1 MEEKTSTFESLV
13 ASLSKEET
21 KRLLLNISNSMQR
34 VQPETQET
42 PLAPDEVAK
51 TEKVVIGLAKEP
63 FFLRIWLTIL
73 SLIKSIPVES
83 LYQKELV
90 NRVGRDLKDHNSK
103 YINIPKQLYTS
114 AFYNLLSNLRKTQVF
129 FSSMLDCYN
138 SEKNNFYM
146 LLSSFIA
153 PSLYE
158 ELLQISSSFD
168 VKAED
173 TSNARKNTI
182 LKEIEK
188 LTTELDTN
196 IKFEMYEVSRAI
208 EWMRTFCDFSLDKV
222 LLKFSIQ
229 PSETTCSIFAIQNE
243 IELLASVL
251 ASSKNIPIPM
261 LQTLFLLYKKDV
273 LPLGKETQ
281 KEQNDSLEQNAN
293 KFIDDALKALSY
305 IGEFKKNVPMRKIVK
320 YVKQD
325 ITWIPIEF
333 SAGEDWFL
341 YFKHAWKDLFLQEWG
356 TWVSNMQKA
365 TIKSRMLQIVEA
377 KTLWEI
383 KYKPWRKLLGDAPL
397 KNEIILEF
405 FNTFFQTIYP
415 SKFVSSL
422 KIILTEG
429 AFYRT
434 DNLSEYTSAF
444 NSLNQAAKEIAS
456 FENELSP
463 ESIIGT
469 SFASIIES
477 GVLTIKTKTQMETLI
492 RNIES
497 DIKRICTRILDSLKS
512 MNVILTGVVGGN
524 KTGIYATLTNWTSIQ
539 GNNNKKF
546 QDEVVKIKET
556 IMGIIDLIN
565 TMSTIE

>member
-1 MEEKTSTFESLV
+1 MQENKSTFESLV
-13 ASLSKEET
+13 ASLSEEET
-21 KRLLLNISNSMQR
+21 KKLLFNISNSMQNM
-34 VQPETQET
+34 QPELQEK
-42 PLAPDEVAK
+42 PKSPEESK
-51 TEKVVIGLAKEP
+51 TGKVVLNLANES
-63 FFLRIWLTIL
+63 FFLRIWLMLL
-73 SLIKSIPVES
+73 SLLKSIPVES

-90 NRVGRDLKDHNSK
+90 DRVGRDLKKHDSK
-103 YINIPKQLYTS
+103 YINIPKQIYTS
-114 AFYNLLSNLRKTQVF
+114 TFYALLSDLRKTQIF

-153 PSLYE
+153 PEVYSN
-158 ELLQISSSFD
+158 LLRISSSFD
-168 VKAED
+168 VEAGD

-188 LTTELDTN
+188 LTTEVDAE
-196 IKFEMYEVSRAI
+196 IKADMYKVSRAI

-222 LLKFSIQ
+222 LLKFSVQ
-229 PSETTCSIFAIQNE
+229 PSESTCSIFAIQNE
-243 IELLASVL
+243 IELLASIL
-251 ASSKNIPIPM
+251 ASAKNIPIPM

-273 LPLGKETQ
+273 LPLGNDVQ
-281 KEQNDSLEQNAN
+281 KLQGESLEQNTN

-305 IGEFKKNVPMRKIVK
+305 IEQFKKNVPIGKIVK

-325 ITWIPIEF
+325 ITWTPIEF

-356 TWVSNMQKA
+356 TWVSNIQKE
-365 TIKSRMLQIVEA
+365 TIKARMLQIVEA
-377 KTLWEI
+377 EKLQEI
-383 KYKPWRKLLGDAPL
+383 SYKPWRKLLGDAPL
-397 KNEIILEF
+397 KNETVLEF
-405 FNTFFQTIYP
+405 FKTFFQTVYP
-415 SKFVSSL
+415 NAFVSSL

-444 NSLNQAAKEIAS
+444 NSLNQIAREIAS

-463 ESIIGT
+463 ESVIGT

-477 GVLTIKTKTQMETLI
+477 GVLTIKTKTQMETLV

-497 DIKRICTRILDSLKS
+497 DIKRICTRILESLKS
-512 MNVILTGVVGGN
+512 MNVILTGIVGGT
-524 KTGIYATLTNWTSIQ
+524 KTGIYATLSNWSGIQ

-546 QDEVVKIKET
+546 QDEVIKIKET
-556 IMGIIDLIN
+556 IVSIIDLIN

>member
-13 ASLSKEET
+13 ASLSEEET
-21 KRLLLNISNSMQR
+21 KELLFSISNSMQN
-34 VQPETQET
+34 VQSEAQEKSQTPEET
-42 PLAPDEVAK
+42 PK
-51 TEKVVIGLAKEP
+51 TEKVAVSFSKEP
-63 FFLRIWLTIL
+63 FFLRIWLTVV

-90 NRVGRDLKDHNSK
+90 NRIGRDLKNHDSK
-103 YINIPKQLYTS
+103 YINISKQLYTS
-114 AFYNLLSNLRKTQVF
+114 TFYNLLSNLRKTQMF

-158 ELLQISSSFD
+158 ELLRISSSFD
-168 VKAED
+168 TKAED

-196 IKFEMYEVSRAI
+196 IKFDMYKVSQAI

-222 LLKFSIQ
+222 LLKFTVQ

-251 ASSKNIPIPM
+251 SSSKNIPIPM
-261 LQTLFLLYKKDV
+261 LQTLFLLYKRDV
-273 LPLGKETQ
+273 LPLGNKAQ
-281 KEQNDSLEQNAN
+281 KESEDTAGENAN

-305 IGEFKKNVPMRKIVK
+305 ISDFKENVPIKKIVK

-325 ITWIPIEF
+325 ITWVPISF
-333 SAGEDWFL
+333 TAGEDWFL

-356 TWVSNMQKA
+356 AWVSNMQKE
-365 TIKSRMLQIVEA
+365 TVKSRMLQIVEA
-377 KTLWEI
+377 EKLRSI
-383 KYKPWRKLLGDAPL
+383 SYKPWQKLLGDAPL

-405 FNTFFQTIYP
+405 FKTFFQTIYP
-415 SKFVSSL
+415 DKFMPSL

-434 DNLSEYTSAF
+434 DNLSEYTSSF
-444 NSLNQAAKEIAS
+444 NSLNQVSKEITS
-456 FENELSP
+456 FESELSP

-477 GVLTIKTKTQMETLI
+477 GVLTIKTKTQVETLI

-497 DIKRICTRILDSLKS
+497 DMKRICTRILDSLKS
-512 MNVILTGVVGGN
+512 MNVILTGIVGGS
-524 KTGIYATLTNWTSIQ
+524 KTGIYATLTNWSSIQ
-539 GNNNKKF
+539 GNSNKKF
-546 QDEVVKIKET
+546 QDEIIKIKEL
-556 IMGIIDLIN
+556 IVSIIDLIN
-565 TMSTIE
+565 TMATIE

>member
-539 GNNNKKF
+539 GNSNKKF

>member
-1 MEEKTSTFESLV
+1 MQENKSTFESLV
-13 ASLSKEET
+13 ASLSEEET
-21 KRLLLNISNSMQR
+21 KKLLFNISNSMQNM
-34 VQPETQET
+34 QPELQEK
-42 PLAPDEVAK
+42 PKSPEESKVG
-51 TEKVVIGLAKEP
+51 KVVVNLANEP
-63 FFLRIWLTIL
+63 FFLRIWLMFL
-73 SLIKSIPVES
+73 SLIKSIPVDS

-90 NRVGRDLKDHNSK
+90 DRVGRDLKKHDSK
-103 YINIPKQLYTS
+103 YINIPKQIYTS
-114 AFYNLLSNLRKTQVF
+114 TFYALLSDLRKTQIF

-153 PSLYE
+153 PEVYSN
-158 ELLQISSSFD
+158 LLRISSSFD
-168 VKAED
+168 VEAGD

-188 LTTELDTN
+188 LTTEVDAE
-196 IKFEMYEVSRAI
+196 IKADMYKVSRAI

-222 LLKFSIQ
+222 LLKFSVQ
-229 PSETTCSIFAIQNE
+229 PSESTCSIFAIQNE
-243 IELLASVL
+243 IELLASIL
-251 ASSKNIPIPM
+251 ASAKNIPIPM

-273 LPLGKETQ
+273 LPLGNDVQ
-281 KEQNDSLEQNAN
+281 KLQGESLEQNTN

-305 IGEFKKNVPMRKIVK
+305 IEQFKKNVPIGKIVK

-325 ITWIPIEF
+325 ITWTPIEF

-356 TWVSNMQKA
+356 AWVSNIQKE
-365 TIKSRMLQIVEA
+365 TIKARMLQIVEA
-377 KTLWEI
+377 EKLQEI
-383 KYKPWRKLLGDAPL
+383 SYKPWRKLLGDAPL
-397 KNEIILEF
+397 KNETVLEF
-405 FNTFFQTIYP
+405 FKTFFQTVYP
-415 SKFVSSL
+415 NAFVSSL

-429 AFYRT
+429 TFYRT

-444 NSLNQAAKEIAS
+444 NSLNQIAREIAS

-463 ESIIGT
+463 ESVIGT

-477 GVLTIKTKTQMETLI
+477 GVLTIKTKTQMETLV

-497 DIKRICTRILDSLKS
+497 DIKRICTRILESLKS
-512 MNVILTGVVGGN
+512 MNVILTGIVGGT
-524 KTGIYATLTNWTSIQ
+524 KTGIYATLSNWSGIQ

-546 QDEVVKIKET
+546 QDEVIKIKET
-556 IMGIIDLIN
+556 IVSIIDLIN
-565 TMSTIE
+565 TMSTID

>member
-1 MEEKTSTFESLV
+1 MEEKTSTFENLV

-21 KRLLLNISNSMQR
+21 KKLLFDINNSMKNL
-34 VQPETQET
+34 QPTPQEKTQDSE
-42 PLAPDEVAK
+42 PRKEKAIVSLANES
-51 TEKVVIGLAKEP
+51 
-63 FFLRIWLTIL
+63 FFLRMWLMII
-73 SLIKSIPVES
+73 SLIKSIPIES

-90 NRVGRDLKDHNSK
+90 NRIGRELKNHDSK
-103 YINIPKQLYTS
+103 YINVSKQLYTS

-158 ELLQISSSFD
+158 DLLKISSMFD
-168 VKAED
+168 IEAED
-173 TSNARKNTI
+173 TSNSRKNTI

-188 LTTELDTN
+188 LTTELDTS
-196 IKFEMYEVSRAI
+196 IKSDMYQVSRAI

-222 LLKFSIQ
+222 LLKFNVQ

-273 LPLGKETQ
+273 LPLGKEVA
-281 KEQNDSLEQNAN
+281 KEQKDSLEQDVT
-293 KFIDDALKALSY
+293 KFIDDAHKALSY
-305 IGEFKKNVPMRKIVK
+305 IDEFKKDIPIKKIIK

-325 ITWIPIEF
+325 ITWAPIEF

-341 YFKHAWKDLFLQEWG
+341 YFKHAWKDLFLQEWSA
-356 TWVSNMQKA
+356 WVSDIQKA
-365 TIKSRMLQIVEA
+365 TIKSRMLQIVKAEN
-377 KTLWEI
+377 LQEI
-383 KYKPWRKLLGDAPL
+383 NYKPWRKLLGDTPL
-397 KNEIILEF
+397 KNETIFEF
-405 FNTFFQTIYP
+405 FKTFFQTVYP
-415 SKFVSSL
+415 AKIVQIL
-422 KIILTEG
+422 KIILNEG

-434 DNLSEYTSAF
+434 DNLSEYTSAL
-444 NSLNQAAKEIAS
+444 NSLNQTDKEIAS

-477 GVLTIKTKTQMETLI
+477 GVLTIKTKTQMETII

-497 DIKRICTRILDSLKS
+497 DIKRICTRILESLKS
-512 MNVILTGVVGGN
+512 MNVILTGIVGGS
-524 KTGIYATLTNWTSIQ
+524 KTGIYATLTNWSSIQ

-546 QDEVVKIKET
+546 QDEVINIKE
-556 IMGIIDLIN
+556 IIVNVIDLIN

>member
-21 KRLLLNISNSMQR
+21 KRLLLDIGNSMQR

-42 PLAPDEVAK
+42 PLAPDEAAK

-305 IGEFKKNVPMRKIVK
+305 IGEFKKNIPMRKIVK

-341 YFKHAWKDLFLQEWG
+341 YFKHAWKDLF
-356 TWVSNMQKA
+356 
-365 TIKSRMLQIVEA
+365 
-377 KTLWEI
+377 
-383 KYKPWRKLLGDAPL
+383 P
-397 KNEIILEF
+397 
-405 FNTFFQTIYP
+405 
-415 SKFVSSL
+415 
-422 KIILTEG
+422 
-429 AFYRT
+429 
-434 DNLSEYTSAF
+434 
-444 NSLNQAAKEIAS
+444 
-456 FENELSP
+456 
-463 ESIIGT
+463 
-469 SFASIIES
+469 
-477 GVLTIKTKTQMETLI
+477 
-492 RNIES
+492 
-497 DIKRICTRILDSLKS
+497 
-512 MNVILTGVVGGN
+512 
-524 KTGIYATLTNWTSIQ
+524 
-539 GNNNKKF
+539 
-546 QDEVVKIKET
+546 
-556 IMGIIDLIN
+556 
-565 TMSTIE
+565 

>member
-1 MEEKTSTFESLV
+1 MEEKKSTFESLV
-13 ASLSKEET
+13 ASLSEEET
-21 KRLLLNISNSMQR
+21 KKLLFNISNSMQN
-34 VQPETQET
+34 VQTELQET
-42 PLAPDEVAK
+42 PQIADDVPKA
-51 TEKVVIGLAKEP
+51 EKATVNLTKEP

-90 NRVGRDLKDHNSK
+90 NRIGRDLKDHDSK
-103 YINIPKQLYTS
+103 YINISKQLYTS
-114 AFYNLLSNLRKTQVF
+114 EFYKLLSNLRKTQVF

-138 SEKNNFYM
+138 SDKNNFYM
-146 LLSSFIA
+146 LLSSFVA
-153 PSLYE
+153 PYLYDSLIK
-158 ELLQISSSFD
+158 ISSSFD
-168 VKAED
+168 VVALD

-188 LTTELDTN
+188 LTTELDTD
-196 IKFEMYEVSRAI
+196 IKAEMYKVSRAI

-222 LLKFSIQ
+222 LLKFSVQ
-229 PSETTCSIFAIQNE
+229 PSESTCSIFAIQNE

-251 ASSKNIPIPM
+251 ASSKNIPIAM
-261 LQTLFLLYKKDV
+261 LQTLFLLCKKDV
-273 LPLGKETQ
+273 LPLGKDITMEQ
-281 KEQNDSLEQNAN
+281 KEVAEQNAN

-305 IGEFKKNVPMRKIVK
+305 IDEFKKNIPMKKIVK

-325 ITWIPIEF
+325 ITWVPIAF

-341 YFKHAWKDLFLQEWG
+341 YFKHAWKDLFLQEWNL
-356 TWVSNMQKA
+356 WVSNIQKEA
-365 TIKSRMLQIVEA
+365 IKSRMLQIVEA
-377 KTLWEI
+377 KALQEI
-383 KYKPWRKLLGDAPL
+383 NYKPWRKLLEEAPL
-397 KNEIILEF
+397 KNETILEF
-405 FNTFFQTIYP
+405 FKTFFQTIYP
-415 SKFVSSL
+415 NKFMPTL
-422 KIILTEG
+422 KIIISEG

-444 NSLNQAAKEIAS
+444 NSLNQTIKEITS

-497 DIKRICTRILDSLKS
+497 DIKRICTRILDVLKS
-512 MNVILTGVVGGN
+512 MNVILTGVVGGS
-524 KTGIYATLTNWTSIQ
+524 KTGIYATLTNWSSIQ

-546 QDEVVKIKET
+546 QDDIIKIKET
-556 IMGIIDLIN
+556 IVSIIDLIN
-565 TMSTIE
+565 TMSSIE

>member
-42 PLAPDEVAK
+42 PLAPDEAAK

-305 IGEFKKNVPMRKIVK
+305 IGEFKKNIPMRKIVK

>member
-1 MEEKTSTFESLV
+1 MEEKTSTFENLV
-13 ASLSKEET
+13 ASLSEEET
-21 KRLLLNISNSMQR
+21 KRLLHNISNSMQN
-34 VQPETQET
+34 VQPESQEKPIT
-42 PLAPDEVAK
+42 PDEAPK
-51 TEKVVIGLAKEP
+51 AEKVVVSLSKEP

-90 NRVGRDLKDHNSK
+90 NRIGRDLKSHDGK
-103 YINIPKQLYTS
+103 YINVSKQLYTS
-114 AFYNLLSNLRKTQVF
+114 VFYNLLSNLRKTQIF

-138 SEKNNFYM
+138 TEKNNFYM

-153 PSLYE
+153 PVLYE

-168 VKAED
+168 TKAKD

-188 LTTELDTN
+188 LTTELDTD
-196 IKFEMYEVSRAI
+196 IKFDMYKVSQAI

-222 LLKFSIQ
+222 LLKFNIQ

-243 IELLASVL
+243 IELLASIL

-261 LQTLFLLYKKDV
+261 LQTLFLLYKKDA
-273 LPLGKETQ
+273 LPLGKE
-281 KEQNDSLEQNAN
+281 EQNTTAEQNAN
-293 KFIDDALKALSY
+293 KFIDDAHKALSY
-305 IGEFKKNVPMRKIVK
+305 IGEFKKNVPIKKIVK

-356 TWVSNMQKA
+356 TWVSNIQKE
-365 TIKSRMLQIVEA
+365 TVKSRMLEIVEA
-377 KTLWEI
+377 EKLQEI
-383 KYKPWRKLLGDAPL
+383 DYKPWRRLLGNAPL
-397 KNEIILEF
+397 KNETTLEF
-405 FNTFFQTIYP
+405 FKTFFQTIYP
-415 SKFVSSL
+415 NKFMPLL
-422 KIILTEG
+422 KIILAEG

-444 NSLNQAAKEIAS
+444 NSLNQVAKEITS

-463 ESIIGT
+463 ESIIGA
-469 SFASIIES
+469 SFASIIET

-512 MNVILTGVVGGN
+512 MNVILTGIVSGN
-524 KTGIYATLTNWTSIQ
+524 KTGIYATLTNWSSIQ
-539 GNNNKKF
+539 GNSNKKF
-546 QDEVVKIKET
+546 QDEIAKIKET
-556 IMGIIDLIN
+556 IVSIIDLIN
-565 TMSTIE
+565 TLANIE

>member
-1 MEEKTSTFESLV
+1 MKENKSTFESLV
-13 ASLSKEET
+13 ASLSEEET
-21 KRLLLNISNSMQR
+21 KRLLFNIGNSMQNM
-34 VQPETQET
+34 QPELQEKT
-42 PLAPDEVAK
+42 PPPEETK
-51 TEKVVIGLAKEP
+51 TGKVVINLANES
-63 FFLRIWLTIL
+63 FFLRIWLVLL

-90 NRVGRDLKDHNSK
+90 DRVGRDLKKHDGK
-103 YINIPKQLYTS
+103 YINVSKQLYTS
-114 AFYNLLSNLRKTQVF
+114 AFYGLLSDLRKTQIF

-153 PSLYE
+153 PEVYSN
-158 ELLQISSSFD
+158 LLRISSSFD
-168 VKAED
+168 VEAGD

-188 LTTELDTN
+188 LTTEVDADV
-196 IKFEMYEVSRAI
+196 KADMYKVSRAI

-222 LLKFSIQ
+222 LLKFSVQ
-229 PSETTCSIFAIQNE
+229 PSETSCSIFAIQNE
-243 IELLASVL
+243 IELLASIL
-251 ASSKNIPIPM
+251 ASAKDIPIPM

-273 LPLGKETQ
+273 LPLGNDVQ
-281 KEQNDSLEQNAN
+281 KIQSNSLEQNAN
-293 KFIDDALKALSY
+293 KFIEDALKALSY
-305 IGEFKKNVPMRKIVK
+305 IDEFKKNVPIKKIVK

-341 YFKHAWKDLFLQEWG
+341 YFKHAWKDLFLQEWSA
-356 TWVSNMQKA
+356 WVSDIQKA
-365 TIKSRMLQIVEA
+365 TIKSRMLQIVKAEN
-377 KTLWEI
+377 LQEI
-383 KYKPWRKLLGDAPL
+383 SYKPWRKLLGDTPL
-397 KNEIILEF
+397 RNETIFEF
-405 FNTFFQTIYP
+405 FKTFFQTVYP
-415 SKFVSSL
+415 AKIVQIL
-422 KIILTEG
+422 KIILNEG

-434 DNLSEYTSAF
+434 DNLSEYTSAL
-444 NSLNQAAKEIAS
+444 NSLNQTDKEIAS

-477 GVLTIKTKTQMETLI
+477 GVLTIKTKTQMETII

-497 DIKRICTRILDSLKS
+497 DIKRICTRILESLKS
-512 MNVILTGVVGGN
+512 MNVILTGIVGGS
-524 KTGIYATLTNWTSIQ
+524 KTGIYATLTNWSSIQ

-546 QDEVVKIKET
+546 QDEVINIKE
-556 IMGIIDLIN
+556 IIVNVIDLIN

>member
-1 MEEKTSTFESLV
+1 MEEKTSTFENLV
-13 ASLSKEET
+13 ASLSEEET
-21 KRLLLNISNSMQR
+21 KRLLHNISNSMQN
-34 VQPETQET
+34 VQPESQEKPIT
-42 PLAPDEVAK
+42 PDEAPK
-51 TEKVVIGLAKEP
+51 AEKVVVSLSKEP

-73 SLIKSIPVES
+73 SLIKSIPIES

-90 NRVGRDLKDHNSK
+90 NRIGRDLKSHDGK
-103 YINIPKQLYTS
+103 YINVSKQLYTS
-114 AFYNLLSNLRKTQVF
+114 VFYNLLSNLRKTQIF

-138 SEKNNFYM
+138 TEKNNFYM

-153 PSLYE
+153 PVLYE

-168 VKAED
+168 TKAKD

-188 LTTELDTN
+188 LTTELDTD
-196 IKFEMYEVSRAI
+196 IKFDMYKVSQAI

-222 LLKFSIQ
+222 LLKFNIQ

-243 IELLASVL
+243 IELLASIL

-261 LQTLFLLYKKDV
+261 LQTLFLLYKKDA
-273 LPLGKETQ
+273 LPLGKE
-281 KEQNDSLEQNAN
+281 EQNTTAEQNAN
-293 KFIDDALKALSY
+293 KFIDDAHKALSY
-305 IGEFKKNVPMRKIVK
+305 IGEFKKNVPIKKIVK

-356 TWVSNMQKA
+356 TWVSNIQKE
-365 TIKSRMLQIVEA
+365 TVKSRMLEIVEA
-377 KTLWEI
+377 EKLQEI
-383 KYKPWRKLLGDAPL
+383 DYKPWRRLLGNAPL
-397 KNEIILEF
+397 KNETTLEF
-405 FNTFFQTIYP
+405 FKTFFQTIYP
-415 SKFVSSL
+415 NKFMPLL
-422 KIILTEG
+422 KIILAEG

-444 NSLNQAAKEIAS
+444 NSLNQVAKEITS

-463 ESIIGT
+463 ESIIGA
-469 SFASIIES
+469 SFASIIET

-512 MNVILTGVVGGN
+512 MNVILTGIVSGN
-524 KTGIYATLTNWTSIQ
+524 KTGIYATLTNWSSIQ
-539 GNNNKKF
+539 GNSNKKF
-546 QDEVVKIKET
+546 QDEIAKIKET
-556 IMGIIDLIN
+556 IVSIIDLIN
-565 TMSTIE
+565 TLANIE

>member
-1 MEEKTSTFESLV
+1 MQENKSTFESLV
-13 ASLSKEET
+13 ASLSEEET
-21 KRLLLNISNSMQR
+21 KKLLFNISNSMQNM
-34 VQPETQET
+34 QPELQEK
-42 PLAPDEVAK
+42 PKSLEESKVG
-51 TEKVVIGLAKEP
+51 KVVVNLANEP
-63 FFLRIWLTIL
+63 FFLRIWLMLL

-90 NRVGRDLKDHNSK
+90 DRVGRDLKKHDSK
-103 YINIPKQLYTS
+103 YINIPKQIYTS
-114 AFYNLLSNLRKTQVF
+114 TFYALLSDLRKTQIF

-153 PSLYE
+153 PEVYSN
-158 ELLQISSSFD
+158 LLRISSSFD
-168 VKAED
+168 VEAGD

-188 LTTELDTN
+188 LTTEVDAE
-196 IKFEMYEVSRAI
+196 IKADMYKVSRAI

-222 LLKFSIQ
+222 LLKFSVQ
-229 PSETTCSIFAIQNE
+229 PSESTCSIFAIQNE
-243 IELLASVL
+243 IELLASIL
-251 ASSKNIPIPM
+251 ASAKNIPIPM

-273 LPLGKETQ
+273 LPLGNDVQ
-281 KEQNDSLEQNAN
+281 KLQGESLEQNTN

-305 IGEFKKNVPMRKIVK
+305 IEQFKKNVPIGKIVK

-325 ITWIPIEF
+325 ITWTPIEF

-356 TWVSNMQKA
+356 TWVSNIQKE
-365 TIKSRMLQIVEA
+365 TIKARMLQIVEA
-377 KTLWEI
+377 EKLQEI
-383 KYKPWRKLLGDAPL
+383 SYKPWRKLLGDAPL
-397 KNEIILEF
+397 KNETVLEF
-405 FNTFFQTIYP
+405 FKTFFQTVYP
-415 SKFVSSL
+415 NAFVSSL

-444 NSLNQAAKEIAS
+444 NSLNQIAREIAS

-463 ESIIGT
+463 ESVIGT

-477 GVLTIKTKTQMETLI
+477 GVLTIKTKTQMETLV

-497 DIKRICTRILDSLKS
+497 DIKRICTRILESLKS
-512 MNVILTGVVGGN
+512 MNVILTGIVGGT
-524 KTGIYATLTNWTSIQ
+524 KTGIYATLSNWSSIQ

-546 QDEVVKIKET
+546 QDEVIKIKET
-556 IMGIIDLIN
+556 IVSIIDLIN
-565 TMSTIE
+565 TMSTID

>member
-1 MEEKTSTFESLV
+1 MEENKSTFESLV

-21 KRLLLNISNSMQR
+21 KKLLFNISNSMKD
-34 VQPETQET
+34 VQPELQEKTQATDET
-42 PLAPDEVAK
+42 K
-51 TEKVVIGLAKEP
+51 TVKVVVSLAKEP

-90 NRVGRDLKDHNSK
+90 DRVGRDLKKHDSK
-103 YINIPKQLYTS
+103 YINVSKQLYTS
-114 AFYNLLSNLRKTQVF
+114 TFYNLLSDLRKTQVF

-153 PSLYE
+153 PETYDN
-158 ELLQISSSFD
+158 LLKISSSFD
-168 VKAED
+168 IEAGD

-196 IKFEMYEVSRAI
+196 IKADMYKVSRAI

-222 LLKFSIQ
+222 LLKFSVQ

-243 IELLASVL
+243 IELLASIL

-273 LPLGKETQ
+273 LPLGKEAQ
-281 KEQNDSLEQNAN
+281 KEQANLLEQNAN

-305 IGEFKKNVPMRKIVK
+305 IEEFKKNVPIRKIIK

-325 ITWIPIEF
+325 ITWVPIEF

-356 TWVSNMQKA
+356 AWVSNIQKE
-365 TIKSRMLQIVEA
+365 TIKSRMLQIVETG
-377 KTLWEI
+377 KLQEI
-383 KYKPWRKLLGDAPL
+383 KYKPWRKLLGDTPL
-397 KNEIILEF
+397 KNETMLEF
-405 FNTFFQTIYP
+405 FKTFFQAMYP
-415 SKFVSSL
+415 DRFAPVL

-444 NSLNQAAKEIAS
+444 NSLNQISKEISS

-463 ESIIGT
+463 ESVIGS
-469 SFASIIES
+469 SFASIIEG
-477 GVLTIKTKTQMETLI
+477 GVLTIKTKTQVETLI

-497 DIKRICTRILDSLKS
+497 DTKRICTRILESLKS
-512 MNVILTGVVGGN
+512 MNVILTGIVGGS
-524 KTGIYATLTNWTSIQ
+524 KTGIYATLTNWSSIQ

-546 QDEVVKIKET
+546 QDEIVKVKET
-556 IMGIIDLIN
+556 IVGIIELIN
-565 TMSTIE
+565 AMSTIE

>member
-42 PLAPDEVAK
+42 PLAPDEAAK

>member
-1 MEEKTSTFESLV
+1 MQENKSTFESLV
-13 ASLSKEET
+13 ASLSEEET
-21 KRLLLNISNSMQR
+21 KKLLFNISNSMQNM
-34 VQPETQET
+34 QPELQEK
-42 PLAPDEVAK
+42 PKSLEESK
-51 TEKVVIGLAKEP
+51 TGKVVVNLANEP
-63 FFLRIWLTIL
+63 FFLRIWLMLL

-90 NRVGRDLKDHNSK
+90 DRVGRDLKKHDSK

-114 AFYNLLSNLRKTQVF
+114 TFYALLSDLRKTQIF

-153 PSLYE
+153 PEVYSN
-158 ELLQISSSFD
+158 LLRISSSFD
-168 VKAED
+168 VEAGD

-188 LTTELDTN
+188 LTTEVDAE
-196 IKFEMYEVSRAI
+196 IKADMYKVSRAI

-222 LLKFSIQ
+222 LLKFSVQ
-229 PSETTCSIFAIQNE
+229 PSESTCSIFAIQNE
-243 IELLASVL
+243 IELLASIL
-251 ASSKNIPIPM
+251 ASAKNIPIPM

-273 LPLGKETQ
+273 LPLGSDVQ
-281 KEQNDSLEQNAN
+281 KLQGESLEQNAN

-305 IGEFKKNVPMRKIVK
+305 IEQFKKNVPIGKIVK

-325 ITWIPIEF
+325 ITWTPIEF

-356 TWVSNMQKA
+356 AWVSNIQKE
-365 TIKSRMLQIVEA
+365 TIKARMLQIVEA
-377 KTLWEI
+377 EKLQEI
-383 KYKPWRKLLGDAPL
+383 SYKPWRKLLGDAPL
-397 KNEIILEF
+397 KNETILEF
-405 FNTFFQTIYP
+405 FKTFFQTVYP
-415 SKFVSSL
+415 NAFVSSL

-444 NSLNQAAKEIAS
+444 NSLNQIAREIAS

-463 ESIIGT
+463 ESVIGT

-477 GVLTIKTKTQMETLI
+477 GVLTIKTKTQMETLV

-497 DIKRICTRILDSLKS
+497 DIKRICTRILESLKS
-512 MNVILTGVVGGN
+512 MNVILTGIVGGT
-524 KTGIYATLTNWTSIQ
+524 KTGIYATLSNWSGIQ

-546 QDEVVKIKET
+546 QDEVIKIKET
-556 IMGIIDLIN
+556 IVSIIDLIN

>member
-1 MEEKTSTFESLV
+1 MQENKSTFESLV
-13 ASLSKEET
+13 ASLSEEET
-21 KRLLLNISNSMQR
+21 KKLLFNISNSMQNM
-34 VQPETQET
+34 QPELQEK
-42 PLAPDEVAK
+42 PKSLEESK
-51 TEKVVIGLAKEP
+51 TGKVVVNLANEP
-63 FFLRIWLTIL
+63 FFLRIWLMLL

-90 NRVGRDLKDHNSK
+90 DRVGRDLKKHDSK
-103 YINIPKQLYTS
+103 YINIPKQIYTS
-114 AFYNLLSNLRKTQVF
+114 TFYALLSDLRKTQIF

-153 PSLYE
+153 PEVYSN
-158 ELLQISSSFD
+158 LLRISSSFD
-168 VKAED
+168 VEAGD

-188 LTTELDTN
+188 LTTEVDAE
-196 IKFEMYEVSRAI
+196 IKADMYKVSRAI

-222 LLKFSIQ
+222 LLKFSVQ
-229 PSETTCSIFAIQNE
+229 PSESTCSIFAIQNE
-243 IELLASVL
+243 IELLASIL
-251 ASSKNIPIPM
+251 ASAKNIPIPM

-273 LPLGKETQ
+273 LPLGNDVQ
-281 KEQNDSLEQNAN
+281 KLQGESLEQNTN

-305 IGEFKKNVPMRKIVK
+305 IEQFKKNVPIGKIVK

-325 ITWIPIEF
+325 ITWTPIEF

-356 TWVSNMQKA
+356 TWVSNIQKE
-365 TIKSRMLQIVEA
+365 TIKARMLQIVEA
-377 KTLWEI
+377 EKLQEI
-383 KYKPWRKLLGDAPL
+383 SYKPWRKLLGDAPL
-397 KNEIILEF
+397 KNETVLEF
-405 FNTFFQTIYP
+405 FKTFFQTVYP
-415 SKFVSSL
+415 NAFVSSL

-444 NSLNQAAKEIAS
+444 NSLNQIAREIAS

-463 ESIIGT
+463 ESVIGT

-477 GVLTIKTKTQMETLI
+477 GVLTIKTKTQMETLV

-497 DIKRICTRILDSLKS
+497 DIKRICTRILESLKS
-512 MNVILTGVVGGN
+512 MNVILTGIVGGT
-524 KTGIYATLTNWTSIQ
+524 KTGIYATLSNWSGIQ

-546 QDEVVKIKET
+546 QDEVIKIKET
-556 IMGIIDLIN
+556 IVSIIDLIN

>member
-1 MEEKTSTFESLV
+1 MQENKSTFESLV
-13 ASLSKEET
+13 ASLSEEET
-21 KRLLLNISNSMQR
+21 KKLLFNISNSMQNM
-34 VQPETQET
+34 QPELQEK
-42 PLAPDEVAK
+42 PKSPEESK
-51 TEKVVIGLAKEP
+51 TGKVVLNLANES
-63 FFLRIWLTIL
+63 FFLRIWLMLL
-73 SLIKSIPVES
+73 SLLKSIPVES

-90 NRVGRDLKDHNSK
+90 DRVGRDLKKHDSK
-103 YINIPKQLYTS
+103 YINIPKQIYTS
-114 AFYNLLSNLRKTQVF
+114 TFYALLSDLRKTQIF

-153 PSLYE
+153 PEVYSN
-158 ELLQISSSFD
+158 LLRISSSFD
-168 VKAED
+168 VEAGD

-188 LTTELDTN
+188 LTTEVDAE
-196 IKFEMYEVSRAI
+196 IKADMYKVSRAI

-222 LLKFSIQ
+222 LLKFSVQ
-229 PSETTCSIFAIQNE
+229 PSESTCSIFAIQNE
-243 IELLASVL
+243 IELLASIL
-251 ASSKNIPIPM
+251 ASAKNIPIPM

-273 LPLGKETQ
+273 LPLGNDVQ
-281 KEQNDSLEQNAN
+281 KLQGESLEQNTN

-305 IGEFKKNVPMRKIVK
+305 IEQFKKNVPIGKIVK

-325 ITWIPIEF
+325 ITWTPIEF

-356 TWVSNMQKA
+356 TWVSNIQKE
-365 TIKSRMLQIVEA
+365 TIKARMLQIVEA
-377 KTLWEI
+377 EKLQEI
-383 KYKPWRKLLGDAPL
+383 SYKPWRKLLGDAPL
-397 KNEIILEF
+397 KNETVLEF
-405 FNTFFQTIYP
+405 FKTFFQTVYP
-415 SKFVSSL
+415 NAFVSSL

-444 NSLNQAAKEIAS
+444 NSLNQIAREIAS

-463 ESIIGT
+463 ESVIGT

-477 GVLTIKTKTQMETLI
+477 GVLTIKTKTQMETLV

-497 DIKRICTRILDSLKS
+497 DIKRICTRILESLKS
-512 MNVILTGVVGGN
+512 MNVILTGIVGGT
-524 KTGIYATLTNWTSIQ
+524 KTGIYATLSNWSGIQ

-546 QDEVVKIKET
+546 QDEVIKIKET
-556 IMGIIDLIN
+556 IASIIDLIN

>member
-13 ASLSKEET
+13 ASLSEEET
-21 KRLLLNISNSMQR
+21 KRLLHNISNSMQN
-34 VQPETQET
+34 VQPESQEKT
-42 PLAPDEVAK
+42 LAPDEAPK
-51 TEKVVIGLAKEP
+51 TEKAVVSLSKEP

-90 NRVGRDLKDHNSK
+90 NRIGRDLKSHDGK
-103 YINIPKQLYTS
+103 YINVSKQLYTS
-114 AFYNLLSNLRKTQVF
+114 VFYNLLSNLRKTQIF

-138 SEKNNFYM
+138 TEKNNFYM

-153 PSLYE
+153 PVLYE

-168 VKAED
+168 TKAKD

-188 LTTELDTN
+188 LTTELDTD
-196 IKFEMYEVSRAI
+196 IKFDMYKVSQAI

-222 LLKFSIQ
+222 LLKFNIQ

-243 IELLASVL
+243 IELLASIL

-261 LQTLFLLYKKDV
+261 LQTLFLLYKKDA
-273 LPLGKETQ
+273 LPLGKE
-281 KEQNDSLEQNAN
+281 EQNTTAEQNAN
-293 KFIDDALKALSY
+293 KFIDDAHKALSY
-305 IGEFKKNVPMRKIVK
+305 IGEFKKNVPIKKIVK

-356 TWVSNMQKA
+356 TWVSNIQKE
-365 TIKSRMLQIVEA
+365 TVKSRMLEIVEA
-377 KTLWEI
+377 EKLQEI
-383 KYKPWRKLLGDAPL
+383 DYKPWRRLLGNAPL
-397 KNEIILEF
+397 KNETTLEF
-405 FNTFFQTIYP
+405 FKTFFQTIYP
-415 SKFVSSL
+415 NKFMPLL
-422 KIILTEG
+422 KIILAEG

-444 NSLNQAAKEIAS
+444 NSLNQVAKEITS

-463 ESIIGT
+463 ESIIGA
-469 SFASIIES
+469 SFASIIET

-512 MNVILTGVVGGN
+512 MNVILTGIVSGN
-524 KTGIYATLTNWTSIQ
+524 KTGIYATLTNWSSIQ
-539 GNNNKKF
+539 GNSNKKF
-546 QDEVVKIKET
+546 QDEIAKIKET
-556 IMGIIDLIN
+556 IVSIIDLIN
-565 TMSTIE
+565 TLANIE

>member
-1 MEEKTSTFESLV
+1 MEENKSTFESLV

-21 KRLLLNISNSMQR
+21 KKLLFNISNSMKD
-34 VQPETQET
+34 VQPELQEKTQATDET
-42 PLAPDEVAK
+42 K
-51 TEKVVIGLAKEP
+51 TVKVVVSLAKEP

-90 NRVGRDLKDHNSK
+90 DRVGRDLKKHDSK
-103 YINIPKQLYTS
+103 YINVSKQLYTS
-114 AFYNLLSNLRKTQVF
+114 TFYNLLSDLRKTQVF

-138 SEKNNFYM
+138 AEKNNFYM

-153 PSLYE
+153 PETYDN
-158 ELLQISSSFD
+158 LLKISSSFD
-168 VKAED
+168 IEAGD

-196 IKFEMYEVSRAI
+196 IKADMYKVSRAI

-222 LLKFSIQ
+222 LLKFSVQ

-243 IELLASVL
+243 IELLASIL

-273 LPLGKETQ
+273 LPLGKEAQ
-281 KEQNDSLEQNAN
+281 KEQANLLEQNAN

-305 IGEFKKNVPMRKIVK
+305 IEEFKKNVPIRKIIK

-325 ITWIPIEF
+325 ITWAPIEF

-356 TWVSNMQKA
+356 AWVSNIQKE
-365 TIKSRMLQIVEA
+365 TIKSRMLQIVETG
-377 KTLWEI
+377 KLQEI
-383 KYKPWRKLLGDAPL
+383 KYKPWRKLLGDTPL
-397 KNEIILEF
+397 KNETMLEF
-405 FNTFFQTIYP
+405 FKTFFQAMYP
-415 SKFVSSL
+415 DRFAPVL

-444 NSLNQAAKEIAS
+444 NSLNQISKEISS

-463 ESIIGT
+463 ESVIGS
-469 SFASIIES
+469 SFASIIEG
-477 GVLTIKTKTQMETLI
+477 GVLTIKTKTQVETLI

-497 DIKRICTRILDSLKS
+497 DTKRICTRILESLKS
-512 MNVILTGVVGGN
+512 MNVILTGIVGGS
-524 KTGIYATLTNWTSIQ
+524 KTGIYATLTNWSSIQ

-546 QDEVVKIKET
+546 QDEIVKVKET
-556 IMGIIDLIN
+556 IVGIIELIN
-565 TMSTIE
+565 AMSTIE

>member
-1 MEEKTSTFESLV
+1 MKENKSTFESLV
-13 ASLSKEET
+13 ASLSEEET
-21 KRLLLNISNSMQR
+21 KRLLFNIGNSMQNM
-34 VQPETQET
+34 QPELQEKT
-42 PLAPDEVAK
+42 PPPEETK
-51 TEKVVIGLAKEP
+51 TGKVVINLANES
-63 FFLRIWLTIL
+63 FFLRIWLVLL

-90 NRVGRDLKDHNSK
+90 DRVGRDLKKHDGK
-103 YINIPKQLYTS
+103 YINVSKQLYTS
-114 AFYNLLSNLRKTQVF
+114 AFYGLLSDLRKTQIF

-153 PSLYE
+153 PEVYSN
-158 ELLQISSSFD
+158 LLRISSSFD
-168 VKAED
+168 VEAGD

-188 LTTELDTN
+188 LTTEVDADV
-196 IKFEMYEVSRAI
+196 KADMYKVSRAI

-222 LLKFSIQ
+222 LLKFSVQ
-229 PSETTCSIFAIQNE
+229 PSETSCSIFAIQNE
-243 IELLASVL
+243 IELLASIL
-251 ASSKNIPIPM
+251 ASAKDIPIPM

-273 LPLGKETQ
+273 LPLGNDVQ
-281 KEQNDSLEQNAN
+281 KIQSNSLEQNAN
-293 KFIDDALKALSY
+293 KFIEDALKALSY
-305 IGEFKKNVPMRKIVK
+305 IDEFKKNVPIGKIVK

-341 YFKHAWKDLFLQEWG
+341 YFKHAWKELFLQEWEA
-356 TWVSNMQKA
+356 WVSNIQKA
-365 TIKSRMLQIVEA
+365 AIKSRMLQIVET
-377 KTLWEI
+377 KILQQI
-383 KYKPWRKLLGDAPL
+383 SYKPWRRLLGDAPL
-397 KNEIILEF
+397 KNETILEF
-405 FNTFFQTIYP
+405 FKTFFQDTYP
-415 SKFVSSL
+415 NKFMPSL
-422 KIILTEG
+422 KIILVEG

-444 NSLNQAAKEIAS
+444 NALNQISKEIAS

-463 ESIIGT
+463 ESVIGT
-469 SFASIIES
+469 SFTSIIES

-497 DIKRICTRILDSLKS
+497 DIKRICTRILESLKS
-512 MNVILTGVVGGN
+512 MNVILTGIVGGT
-524 KTGIYATLTNWTSIQ
+524 KTGIYATLSNWSSIQ

-546 QDEVVKIKET
+546 QDEIVKIKET
-556 IMGIIDLIN
+556 IASIIDLIN

>member
-1 MEEKTSTFESLV
+1 MEEKTSTFENLV
-13 ASLSKEET
+13 ASLSEEET
-21 KRLLLNISNSMQR
+21 KRLLHNISNSMQN
-34 VQPETQET
+34 VQPESQEKPIT
-42 PLAPDEVAK
+42 PDEAPK
-51 TEKVVIGLAKEP
+51 AEKVVVSLSKEP

-73 SLIKSIPVES
+73 SLIKSIPIES

-90 NRVGRDLKDHNSK
+90 NRIGRDLKSHDSK
-103 YINIPKQLYTS
+103 YINVSKQLYTS
-114 AFYNLLSNLRKTQVF
+114 VFYNLLSNLRKTQIF

-138 SEKNNFYM
+138 TEKNNFYM

-153 PSLYE
+153 PVLYE

-168 VKAED
+168 TKAKD

-188 LTTELDTN
+188 LTTELDTD
-196 IKFEMYEVSRAI
+196 IKFDMYKVSQAI

-222 LLKFSIQ
+222 LLKFNIQ

-243 IELLASVL
+243 IELLASIL

-261 LQTLFLLYKKDV
+261 LQTLFLLYKKDA
-273 LPLGKETQ
+273 LPLGKE
-281 KEQNDSLEQNAN
+281 EQNTTAEQNAN
-293 KFIDDALKALSY
+293 KFIDDAHKALSY
-305 IGEFKKNVPMRKIVK
+305 IGEFKKNVPIKKIVK

-356 TWVSNMQKA
+356 TWVSNIQKE
-365 TIKSRMLQIVEA
+365 TVKSRMLEIVEA
-377 KTLWEI
+377 EKLQEI
-383 KYKPWRKLLGDAPL
+383 DYKPWRRLLGNAPL
-397 KNEIILEF
+397 KNETTLEF
-405 FNTFFQTIYP
+405 FKTFFQTIYP
-415 SKFVSSL
+415 NKFMPLL
-422 KIILTEG
+422 KIILAEG

-444 NSLNQAAKEIAS
+444 NSLNQVAKEITS

-463 ESIIGT
+463 ESIIGA
-469 SFASIIES
+469 SFASIIET

-512 MNVILTGVVGGN
+512 MNVILTGIVSGN
-524 KTGIYATLTNWTSIQ
+524 KTGIYATLTNWSSIQ
-539 GNNNKKF
+539 GNSNKKF
-546 QDEVVKIKET
+546 QDEIAKIKET
-556 IMGIIDLIN
+556 IVSIIDLIN
-565 TMSTIE
+565 TLANIE